1 MCFTGQLVWWRH
13 SRLPP
18 PSPHAVRATCVQ
30 LLPLVEMY
38 CKWELEEDCT
48 DLRSLLHRF
57 DSESELESHELGRS
71 LLSMIRDED
80 IGHDILPHREHI
92 VAAANPFDGIRERL
106 AAAALAIHN
115 LQPQVHLYS
124 NFFLI
129 CKLSYMFGF

>member
-1 MCFTGQLVWWRH
+1 MWRRH

-18 PSPHAVRATCVQ
+18 PSPHAIRDTCVQ

-57 DSESELESHELGRS
+57 DYESELESHELGRT

-80 IGHDILPHREHI
+80 TGHDIRPHREHI
-92 VAAANPFDGIRERL
+92 VAAANPFDGIRERF
-106 AAAALAIHN
+106 AAAASAICN
-115 LQPQVHLYS
+115 LQPQVHLHS
-124 NFFLI
+124 KSSLI
-129 CKLSYMFGF
+129 